1 MGSAAQGGNV
11 RTRLP
16 GRGITSSAVR
26 ASASAN
32 DVCRKDRGDGLT
44 VDRRLE
50 SPAKKM
56 ALVAGVFIVAPD
68 VRISILA
75 MGSPMRP
82 YTLTQ
87 TDQSFSKS
95 YLQAGRAI
103 RFLRACAAH
112 RRKSTHFMTGTGSI
126 AEWRV
131 LANIVEK
138 LPVRHRFSQG
148 RCQTKLAVM
157 PIDDVQPHPSM
168 RSTAAPICSAA
179 SSACPSSR
187 WA

>member
-16 GRGITSSAVR
+16 GRGITSSAAR

-103 RFLRACAAH
+103 RFLGALMGAPQA
-112 RRKSTHFMTGTGSI
+112 K
-126 AEWRV
+126 
-131 LANIVEK
+131 
-138 LPVRHRFSQG
+138 
-148 RCQTKLAVM
+148 
-157 PIDDVQPHPSM
+157 
-168 RSTAAPICSAA
+168 RS
-179 SSACPSSR
+179 
-187 WA
+187 